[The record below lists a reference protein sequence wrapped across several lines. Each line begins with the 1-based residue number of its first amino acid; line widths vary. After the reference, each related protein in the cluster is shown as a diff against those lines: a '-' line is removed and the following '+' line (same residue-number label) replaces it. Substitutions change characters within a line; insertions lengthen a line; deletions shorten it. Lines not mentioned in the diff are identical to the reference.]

1 MARASHVT
9 IPNNTIPYNLVLLDL
24 DGTVIDSEPGVQAAV
39 RHALVTGFGITP
51 TQAELEEFMG
61 PPLAEVLPKIFGL
74 TDPADEQRFFELFC
88 SVYFH
93 GMEYDFDLY
102 PGMLDLVNDLFD
114 AGVAIALATSKP
126 AESAERILQ
135 HANIDH
141 HFTFIAGSA
150 SDGSRQNKAD
160 VLEHAFTQMQVN
172 AGTHRIVMVGD
183 RALDIGAAQAHGVD
197 SIAAYWGYAPL
208 GELDDCA
215 ATHRAATVAELRN
228 VLLPD

>member
-1 MARASHVT
+1 VSDALKAH
-9 IPNNTIPYNLVLLDL
+9 NELPYNLVLLDL
-24 DGTVIDSEPGVQAAV
+24 DGTMIDSEPGVQAAV

-51 TQAELEEFMG
+51 TQPELEEFMG

-141 HFTFIAGSA
+141 HFTFVAGSA

-183 RALDIGAAQAHGVD
+183 RALDIGAAQDHGVD
-197 SIAAYWGYAPL
+197 SIAAYWGYAPE
-208 GELDDCA
+208 GELDDCSP
-215 ATHRAATVAELRN
+215 THRVADVAELRK

>member
-1 MARASHVT
+1 MSDALKAHHKL
-9 IPNNTIPYNLVLLDL
+9 PYNLVLLDL

-61 PPLAEVLPKIFGL
+61 PPLSEVLPRIFGL
-74 TDPADEQRFFELFC
+74 NDPADEKRFFELFC
-88 SVYFH
+88 AVYFH

-114 AGVAIALATSKP
+114 AGVSIALATSKP

-141 HFTFIAGSA
+141 RFTFIAGSS
-150 SDGSRQNKAD
+150 SDGSGQNKTD
-160 VLEHAFTQMQVN
+160 VLAHAFTQMQ
-172 AGTHRIVMVGD
+172 ASAATHRIVMVGD
-183 RALDIGAAQAHGVD
+183 RALDLQAAQDHGVD

-208 GELDDCA
+208 GELDDCD
-215 ATHRAATVAELRN
+215 ATHRVANVAELRK

>member
-1 MARASHVT
+1 MNLPS
-9 IPNNTIPYNLVLLDL
+9 NNLPYDLVLLDL
-24 DGTVIDSEPGVQAAV
+24 DGTMVDSEPGVQSAV
-39 RHALVTGFGITP
+39 RHALITGFGITP
-51 TQAELEEFMG
+51 TKDELEEFMG
-61 PPLAEVLPKIFGL
+61 PPLSDVLPRIFGL
-74 TDPADEQRFFELFC
+74 NDPADEKLFFELFC
-88 SVYFH
+88 AVYFH

-114 AGVAIALATSKP
+114 AGVSIALATSKP

-141 HFTFIAGSA
+141 RFTFIAGSE
-150 SDGSRQNKAD
+150 SDGSRQNKTD
-160 VLEHAFTQMQVN
+160 VLAHAFTQMQAN
-172 AGTHRIVMVGD
+172 ASTHRIVMVGD
-183 RALDIGAAQAHGVD
+183 RALDLHAAQDHGVD

-215 ATHRAATVAELRN
+215 ATHRVASVAELRK